1 MNASERKE
9 PLIHRIFP
17 HVARPFFPTLRHFL
31 DSYSPFSSR
40 TLYTVCSFLKE
51 PLDRKMFQKYFS
63 FISREV
69 RLPEK
74 LSSREVWGGGGRSIV
89 GEIGKAITHT
99 LAKWRRTNNG
109 WRTNNRFI
117 NCTTFTRRVFLTTL
131 TRSAFSLL
139 KKYVKNV
146 NRNRRRIYSTAIVG

>member
-1 MNASERKE
+1 MGR
-9 PLIHRIFP
+9 
-17 HVARPFFPTLRHFL
+17 
-31 DSYSPFSSR
+31 
-40 TLYTVCSFLKE
+40 
-51 PLDRKMFQKYFS
+51 
-63 FISREV
+63 
-69 RLPEK
+69 
-74 LSSREVWGGGGRSIV
+74 GGGGRSIV